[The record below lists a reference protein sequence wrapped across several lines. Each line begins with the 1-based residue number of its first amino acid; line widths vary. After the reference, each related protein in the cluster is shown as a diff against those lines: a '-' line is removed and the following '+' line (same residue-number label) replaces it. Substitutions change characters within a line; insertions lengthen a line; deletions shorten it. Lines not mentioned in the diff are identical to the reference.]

1 MKYNDKNEPIKCFM
15 TQSTCY
21 KGTKP
26 MDKVLGVLW
35 HSTAANNPNL
45 SRYVQPSDNAAD
57 REEMLALLG
66 KNKYGNDLN
75 HKERSMGMNCWIGKL
90 ADGTVTTVQ
99 TMPWY
104 WRPWGCGAG
113 NRGSCNDAW
122 IQFEICEESLDN
134 VEYTW
139 KVYNEACEITAYLCK
154 MYGIDPFGSVS
165 FKGIQVPTIICH
177 ADSHTLGLGNNH
189 GDIYHWFPK
198 TIGKSMPNIREDV
211 AKLLEG
217 DTNISMLVN
226 YMTLSKGSKGDAV
239 KRLQNA
245 LIKEGYDLGK
255 WGADGDFGTATQNAV
270 IAYQKKNNLTATGI
284 ADNTTLTLLY
294 EEKKELYTATIR
306 HLNNEQIKQLKEQY
320 TIEVVKE

>member
-1 MKYNDKNEPIKCFM
+1 
-15 TQSTCY
+15 
-21 KGTKP
+21 
-26 MDKVLGVLW
+26 
-35 HSTAANNPNL
+35 
-45 SRYVQPSDNAAD
+45 
-57 REEMLALLG
+57 
-66 KNKYGNDLN
+66 
-75 HKERSMGMNCWIGKL
+75 
-90 ADGTVTTVQ
+90 
-99 TMPWY
+99 
-104 WRPWGCGAG
+104 
-113 NRGSCNDAW
+113 
-122 IQFEICEESLDN
+122 
-134 VEYTW
+134 
-139 KVYNEACEITAYLCK
+139 

-198 TIGKSMPNIREDV
+198 TIGKSMPDIREDV
-211 AKLLEG
+211 AKLLKG
-217 DTNISMLVN
+217 DTNISMSVS

-255 WGADGDFGTATQNAV
+255 WGADGDFGAATQNAV
-270 IAYQKKNNLTATGI
+270 IAYQKKNNLTVTGI
-284 ADNTTLTLLY
+284 ADNATLTLLY